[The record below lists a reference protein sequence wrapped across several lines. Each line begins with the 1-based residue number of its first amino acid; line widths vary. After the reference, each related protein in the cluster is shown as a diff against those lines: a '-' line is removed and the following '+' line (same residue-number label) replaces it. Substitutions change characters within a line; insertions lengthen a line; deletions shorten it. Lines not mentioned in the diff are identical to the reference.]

1 VNIALIGWVWLHT
14 SSADNPHALPNYQ
27 RRGFRIFKT
36 EEHHG

>member
-1 VNIALIGWVWLHT
+1 LIGWVWLRT

-27 RRGFRIFKT
+27 RRGFRTFKT